1 MKNNN
6 NIQQSKFNP
15 QQPLLDIKYIS
26 YANSCSTPIFIDS
39 YLQGSFLENLNILN
53 KKYEEFK
60 NNNKENNIFIFK
72 SFGNYIKHINNPNK
86 NMYSIIKEI
95 YEKFKDE
102 LKNLNVLDK
111 KFVLSNEND
120 NIIINKKEE
129 EFNYKNLDKIEIT
142 YSIIIEISNILLKT
156 LQIIFENS
164 KNHKNLITNIINRKF
179 SIIQTLLC
187 FKTNDKKLELQ
198 IKYIL
203 SYIENL
209 TSIKQITFDLGNI
222 SNELVED
229 AFFLLRILVFIIFYP
244 FLFSEAFKIHFN
256 LNIDSLNKIYNKEEE
271 KNLLYLMDKDKII
284 SIHSKYKNIFI
295 ANYLICLKIAESI
308 CERNQLIISI
318 EQIDDY
324 ILEID
329 NLFRTE
335 CNLNKNTSPQDIN
348 MIFYNHFFK
357 LANLWDFNLKIN
369 SLDNLLFKNY
379 LFIFFLNFFN
389 GKIVQRVEIDL
400 FPQETIN
407 LNFRKI
413 LLNNL
418 YYHSIKEEYYKKE
431 YKENLFDW
439 DYHKTFKWNNI
450 MDNLLI
456 KKKENISIG
465 PIDEKFILEWL
476 SDDFNENLLY
486 LIIIL
491 EKNYQCTHINI
502 KCNLPQFLLSKK
514 SYIYSLSFFFYN
526 LILLIYKKSHHIIMN
541 YFKIESN
548 VEFPQEILNYEKIPL
563 ILAKIQNFIVKIRN
577 ISKIINF
584 DFLPFNDLILLNL
597 SRMSNEDFK
606 ALRNSLI
613 LNKKIINKLRL
624 LRLKYNYEI
633 IIDLDGIF
641 EFFKDCMIE
650 SVTNLKFDFK
660 NSFIE
665 DEYIKVI
672 CVIVNGLA
680 NSAETNKNL
689 EVKSYLFNDDLK
701 FNFDNTNKNIKSMFD
716 YEKLNSNVIVSYQV
730 FYYLKKY
737 KDKKEELPT
746 INVKL
751 YKFKLEK
758 KIEFLIKLIRQLD
771 KNGVIKLEDSM
782 KINTLILAMILTPHS
797 YVNLEIFIRK

>member
-6 NIQQSKFNP
+6 NIHQNKFNP

-60 NNNKENNIFIFK
+60 NNNKENNFLMFK
-72 SFGNYIKHINNPNK
+72 SIGNFLKQINNPNK

-95 YEKFKDE
+95 YEKFKDDI
-102 LKNLNVLDK
+102 KNLNVLEQ
-111 KFVLSNEND
+111 KFYINNENNFY
-120 NIIINKKEE
+120 NIVKKEE
-129 EFNYKNLDKIEIT
+129 TNEYKNFDKIEIT
-142 YSIIIEISNILLKT
+142 YSLIIEISNIILKF

-164 KNHKNLITNIINRKF
+164 KTHKNLIVNILNRKF
-179 SIIQTLLC
+179 SIIQTLLF
-187 FKTNDKKLELQ
+187 FKTNDKMLELQ

-222 SNELVED
+222 SNQLIED
-229 AFFLLRILVFIIFYP
+229 SFFLLRILIFIIFYP
-244 FLFSEAFKIHFN
+244 FLFLEAFKIHFN
-256 LNIDSLNKIYNKEEE
+256 LNIDSLNKLYNKEEE
-271 KNLLYLMDKDKII
+271 KNLIYLMNKDKII
-284 SIHSKYKNIFI
+284 TIHSKYKNIFI
-295 ANYLICLKIAESI
+295 ANYLICQKIAESI

-329 NLFRTE
+329 NLFKTE

-348 MIFYNHFFK
+348 MIFYNHFYK
-357 LANLWDFNLKIN
+357 LANLWDFSLKIN

-389 GKIVQRVEIDL
+389 GKIVQRIEIDL
-400 FPQETIN
+400 FPEETRN

-413 LLNNL
+413 LLNNI
-418 YYHSIKEEYYKKE
+418 YYHSIKEDYYKKE
-431 YKENLFDW
+431 YKENFFDW

-450 MDNLLI
+450 MDNIFLR
-456 KKKENISIG
+456 KKENIIIG

-476 SDDFNENLLY
+476 SEDFNENLLY

-514 SYIYSLSFFFYN
+514 SYVYSLSFFFYN
-526 LILLIYKKSHHIIMN
+526 LILLIYKKSNHIIMN

-548 VEFPQEILNYEKIPL
+548 VEFPQEILNYEKVPL
-563 ILAKIQNFIVKIRN
+563 VLAKIQNFIVKIRN
-577 ISKIINF
+577 ISKIIDFN
-584 DFLPFNDLILLNL
+584 FLPFNDLILLNL

-650 SVTNLKFDFK
+650 SVTNLKFNFK

-689 EVKSYLFNDDLK
+689 EVKSYLFNDDLN
-701 FNFDNTNKNIKSMFD
+701 FNFENTNKNIKSMFD
-716 YEKLNSNVIVSYQV
+716 YEKLNSNVIVTYQV
-730 FYYLKKY
+730 FYYLQKY
-737 KDKKEELPT
+737 KEKNEELPT
-746 INVKL
+746 INIKL
-751 YKFKLEK
+751 FKFKIEK
-758 KIEFLIKLIRQLD
+758 KIEFLIKLIRKLD

-797 YVNLEIFIRK
+797 YVNLEIIIRK